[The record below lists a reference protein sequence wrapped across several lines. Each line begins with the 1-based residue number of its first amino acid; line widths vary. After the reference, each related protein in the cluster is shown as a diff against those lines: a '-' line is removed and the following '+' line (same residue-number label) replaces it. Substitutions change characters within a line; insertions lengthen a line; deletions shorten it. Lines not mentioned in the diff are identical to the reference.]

1 MEQKIKI
8 APSIL
13 SADFARLGE
22 QVEEV
27 TRAGADYIHVDVMDG
42 HFVPNITIGPPVV
55 AAIRPHTSLPLDVH
69 LMIEE
74 PERYIEPFVSAG
86 ANIIT
91 FHIETCTHI
100 HRVVQRIKEAGVKAG
115 ASINP
120 GTPVETLN
128 DILPYLDLVLVM
140 TVNPGF
146 GGQKFIEGVLDKIVR
161 LRAALDERGLA
172 AELEVDGGINAET
185 APRVVK
191 AGGRVLVAGAAV
203 FNAQQTVAEAVK
215 KLRDSIAA
223 KGKENTGENG

>member
-91 FHIETCTHI
+91 FHIETCSH
-100 HRVVQRIKEAGVKAG
+100 VQGLVQTIQKAGVKAG
-115 ASINP
+115 VSINP
-120 GTPVETLN
+120 DTPAEALN

-172 AELEVDGGINAET
+172 AELEVDGGINAGT